1 MTARLLMV
9 QGTASH
15 AGKSLLVAALCRIFR
30 QDGYSVAPFKA
41 QNMSLNSFV
50 TPDGGEI
57 GRAQAV
63 QAEAAGIPSS
73 VNMNPVLLKPE
84 ADSRSQVVLMGK
96 PYITTSAADYYSLK
110 SELWPEVVAAL
121 EALRQQ
127 YQVVV
132 IEGAGSP
139 AEINLA
145 QDEIVNMRVAR
156 HAGAPVLLIGDIE
169 RGGVFASLVGTLEVL
184 EPEERAL
191 IKAFVIN
198 KFRGDKTL
206 LEPGLRFLEKRTG
219 LPVAGVIP
227 WFNDIHIAEEDALGL
242 ETPQSSGSTVGVD
255 IAVIQVPHL
264 SNFDDFDP
272 LQEETGVSLRY
283 VASSYQLGNPDL
295 IILPGS
301 KTTRSDLNWLR
312 QQGLDK
318 HIIDLHR
325 QGAFVIGICGGYQM
339 LGQKILDPERIES
352 PAAEADGLGL
362 LSHTTTFAK
371 DKETHQVE
379 GEVAAGTGLL
389 AGAEGSRIEGY
400 EIHMGNCNGKPAIVP
415 FSVIRREQRHDR
427 KPEGALA
434 SDGHV
439 MGTYIH
445 GLFHNNGLRR
455 VILHNVAIARG
466 KRLPEATSPR
476 ERDIEYDKLAAL
488 VRRSLD
494 MNLVYSIVGLTRAVQ
509 NE

>member
-30 QDGYSVAPFKA
+30 QDGYNVAPFKA

-50 TPDGGEI
+50 TPDGSEI

-63 QAEAAGIPSS
+63 QAEAAGIPPS
-73 VNMNPVLLKPE
+73 VDMNPVLLKPE

-110 SELWPEVVAAL
+110 SELWPKVVAAL
-121 EALRQQ
+121 ERLRQQ

-145 QDEIVNMRVAR
+145 RDEIVNMRVAR
-156 HAGAPVLLIGDIE
+156 YAGAPVLLIGDIE

-184 EPEERAL
+184 EPEERTL

-198 KFRGDKTL
+198 KFRGDKNL
-206 LEPGLRFLEKRTG
+206 LEPGLRFLERRTG
-219 LPVAGVIP
+219 VPVAGVIP
-227 WFNDIHIAEEDALGL
+227 WFNDIRVAEEDALGL
-242 ETPQSSGSTVGVD
+242 EPPQPGSSSAEVD
-255 IAVIQVPHL
+255 IAVIQLPHL

-272 LQEETGVSLRY
+272 LQEEAGVSLRY
-283 VASSYQLGNPDL
+283 VASSHQLGNPDVV
-295 IILPGS
+295 ILPGS
-301 KTTRSDLNWLR
+301 KTTVADLKWLR
-312 QQGLDK
+312 QHSLDK
-318 HIIDLHR
+318 HITDLHR
-325 QGAFVIGICGGYQM
+325 LGAFVIGICGGYQM
-339 LGQKILDPERIES
+339 LGQKILDPEMVES
-352 PAAEADGLGL
+352 PAVEVDGLGL
-362 LSHTTTFAK
+362 LPLTTTFAK

-379 GEVAAGTGLL
+379 GEVAVGVGLL
-389 AGAEGSRIEGY
+389 AGAHGSHIEGY
-400 EIHMGNCNGKPAIVP
+400 EIHMGICHGQAAWAP
-415 FSVIRREQRHDR
+415 FSVARRGRGHGRQQ
-427 KPEGALA
+427 EGALDA
-434 SDGHV
+434 DGRV

-445 GLFHNNGLRR
+445 GLFHNAGLRR
-455 VILHNVAIARG
+455 VILRNIAIARG
-466 KRLPEATSPR
+466 KCLPEGTSSR
-476 ERDIEYDKLAAL
+476 IKDVEYDKLAAL

-494 MNLVYSIVGLTRAVQ
+494 MNLIYTIAGLTGTGQ